1 MTISIHAPRAGGD
14 EKALIDLTVQ
24 QAISIHAPRAGGDG
38 RRSMQSNCKGGF
50 QSTPPVRG
58 ATARQI
64 CEGVSRVISI
74 HAPRAGGDCC
84 KRMIQKKRRKFQST
98 PPVRGATMRSMLAHQ
113 AEQDF
118 NPRPPCGG
126 RPSPYA
132 GDSWAERIS
141 IHAPRAG
148 GDPLTALTGSIRL
161 FQSTPP
167 VRGATCQAHSMT
179 PTELPFQSTP
189 PVRGATRVSKAP
201 RARTAHFNPRPPC
214 GGRRLQRRFAAMR
227 KRFQSTPPVRGAT
240 QRQYVADK
248 RHTIS
253 IHAPRAGGDAYMSAT
268 ATP

>member
-148 GDPLTALTGSIRL
+148 GDAGT
-161 FQSTPP
+161 
-167 VRGATCQAHSMT
+167 V
-179 PTELPFQSTP
+179 
-189 PVRGATRVSKAP
+189 
-201 RARTAHFNPRPPC
+201 PC
-214 GGRRLQRRFAAMR
+214 RRLW
-227 KRFQSTPPVRGAT
+227 
-240 QRQYVADK
+240 
-248 RHTIS
+248 
-253 IHAPRAGGDAYMSAT
+253 
-268 ATP
+268 

>member
-1 MTISIHAPRAGGD
+1 MYTLLTFGFQSTPPVRGATWTCKWD
-14 EKALIDLTVQ
+14 EQNSDK
-24 QAISIHAPRAGGDG
+24 
-38 RRSMQSNCKGGF
+38 F

-148 GDPLTALTGSIRL
+148 GDPIICFIFCICPDFNPRPPCGGRRFKPHYGGRFVQQ

-167 VRGATCQAHSMT
+167 VRGATFT
-179 PTELPFQSTP
+179 T
-189 PVRGATRVSKAP
+189 
-201 RARTAHFNPRPPC
+201 
-214 GGRRLQRRFAAMR
+214 
-227 KRFQSTPPVRGAT
+227 
-240 QRQYVADK
+240 
-248 RHTIS
+248 
-253 IHAPRAGGDAYMSAT
+253 
-268 ATP
+268 